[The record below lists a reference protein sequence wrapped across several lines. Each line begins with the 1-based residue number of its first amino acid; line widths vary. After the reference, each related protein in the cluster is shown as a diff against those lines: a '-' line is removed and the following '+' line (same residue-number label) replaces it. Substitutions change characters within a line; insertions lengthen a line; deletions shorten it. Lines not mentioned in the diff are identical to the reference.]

1 MGERIPGLG
10 EKLLRYRAKYNLS
23 QDELAER
30 LKVTKQTIR
39 NIEANKGGI
48 TPLTKTKVMMLLEQ
62 EAEREV

>member
-1 MGERIPGLG
+1 MGVRIPWLG
-10 EKLLRYRAKYNLS
+10 DELLRYRAKYNLS